1 VLQVLLRNVWKMETY
16 ANDAEEEGDPE
27 LALWFR
33 KIQDHDRAAAA
44 QGKQMLLR
52 RLQEETR

>member
-44 QGKQMLLR
+44 QGKQMLR